1 MIGKI
6 QHSLFFLGDKLCG
19 NLIWFT
25 CLHLKIVNKGGLYVS
40 EHNVVHKLVIFH
52 ADNDIIKKIIFVLC
66 PKKFSEVGF
75 RNEATKTSYPK
86 LNFTL
91 RR

>member
-1 MIGKI
+1 MNVG
-6 QHSLFFLGDKLCG
+6 
-19 NLIWFT
+19 
-25 CLHLKIVNKGGLYVS
+25 
-40 EHNVVHKLVIFH
+40 EHVVRKLVIFH

-75 RNEATKTSYPK
+75 RNEATKTLYPK